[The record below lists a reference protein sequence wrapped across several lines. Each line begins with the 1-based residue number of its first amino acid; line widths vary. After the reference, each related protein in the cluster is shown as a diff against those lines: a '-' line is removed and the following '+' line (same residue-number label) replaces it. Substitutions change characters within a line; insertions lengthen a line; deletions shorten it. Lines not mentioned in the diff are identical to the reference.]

1 MNEGRFWATRG
12 PAGAWLSAID
22 DQISVAIA
30 NLYIRGLAIG
40 LWYVCP
46 HGGVFLR
53 SFPPPRTKPGAGRCV
68 SDPPEETLRWMK
80 IE

>member
-1 MNEGRFWATRG
+1 MIVFWATRG
-12 PAGAWLSAID
+12 PYRAWLSAID
-22 DQISVAIA
+22 GQISVAIA

-53 SFPPPRTKPGAGRCV
+53 RTYLKIASGRGRAISV
-68 SDPPEETLRWMK
+68 G
-80 IE
+80 

>member
-22 DQISVAIA
+22 GQISVAIA

-53 SFPPPRTKPGAGRCV
+53 SFLSHEQNPRPGVMLVIHQR
-68 SDPPEETLRWMK
+68 K
-80 IE
+80 H

>member
-1 MNEGRFWATRG
+1 MKVASGPHAV

-30 NLYIRGLAIG
+30 NLYIRFGF
-40 LWYVCP
+40 WYVCP

-53 SFPPPRTKPGAGRCV
+53 SFLPHEQNPGPGVVLVIHQR
-68 SDPPEETLRWMK
+68 EH
-80 IE
+80 

>member
-1 MNEGRFWATRG
+1 MKVASGPHAV

-40 LWYVCP
+40 PGYPVSFC
-46 HGGVFLR
+46 VV
-53 SFPPPRTKPGAGRCV
+53 SFPTNKTRGRALWLV
-68 SDPPEETLRWMK
+68 IHQRK
-80 IE
+80 H